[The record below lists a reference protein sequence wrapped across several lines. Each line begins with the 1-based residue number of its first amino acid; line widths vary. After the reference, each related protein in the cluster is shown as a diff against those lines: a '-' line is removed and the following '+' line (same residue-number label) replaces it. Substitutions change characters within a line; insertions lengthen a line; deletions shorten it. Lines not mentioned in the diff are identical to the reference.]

1 MIGKISILTQNTGN
15 QQYNKQFFSVVF
27 SIDFITE
34 FFKFYNF
41 INEILTI
48 SGTNRLTFFLHH
60 KSNRFIILVSN
71 LKQQFQMKSYHYI
84 NCRTGEVLQANT
96 KIRVNIYNKSY

>member
-1 MIGKISILTQNTGN
+1 
-15 QQYNKQFFSVVF
+15 
-27 SIDFITE
+27 
-34 FFKFYNF
+34 
-41 INEILTI
+41 
-48 SGTNRLTFFLHH
+48 LTFFLHH